1 MELEERINY
10 RANLIT
16 SRRGLLIN
24 TNNIITLDKEICLKS
39 FSRSAFFLTPNSD
52 EIIRFIH
59 IFALCQK

>member
-1 MELEERINY
+1 VIVIIINI
-10 RANLIT
+10 NT
-16 SRRGLLIN
+16 LLIN

>member
-1 MELEERINY
+1 MNIN
-10 RANLIT
+10 T
-16 SRRGLLIN
+16 LLIN